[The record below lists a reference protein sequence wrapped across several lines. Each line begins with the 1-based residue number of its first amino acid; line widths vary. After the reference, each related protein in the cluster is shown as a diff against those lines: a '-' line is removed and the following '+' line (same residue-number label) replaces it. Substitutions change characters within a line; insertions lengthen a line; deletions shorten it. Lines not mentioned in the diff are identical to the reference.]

1 MSEHLVPVTQELRTA
16 LAATSEL
23 LNAIELRAR
32 KINDKDAFHDVALQL
47 ESLTVAVLSAT
58 STTSL
63 LSPEP
68 VGARINVAS
77 GTELAKRVTQ
87 SVTYLRGEATSV
99 LNKGSLSQYDRTNV
113 ENAIEHLKTLYVLV
127 TGAIVYQATADLK
140 NLRNQDVTAL
150 VGAADRLADVAAVAL
165 AKDKPEQVMPNF

>member
-16 LAATSEL
+16 LAATSVL
-23 LNAIELRAR
+23 LDAIERRTR
-32 KINDKDAFHDVALQL
+32 KVNDKDAFHDVALQL
-47 ESLTVAVLSAT
+47 EGLTVAVLSAT

-63 LSPEP
+63 LAPEP

-77 GTELAKRVTQ
+77 GTELAKRITQ

-99 LNKGSLSQYDRTNV
+99 LNRGGLSQYDRSQT
-113 ENAIEHLKTLYVLV
+113 EDAIVYLKTLYELV
-127 TGAIVYQATADLK
+127 TGAVVYQATADLK
-140 NLRNQDVTAL
+140 RLRNEDVAAL